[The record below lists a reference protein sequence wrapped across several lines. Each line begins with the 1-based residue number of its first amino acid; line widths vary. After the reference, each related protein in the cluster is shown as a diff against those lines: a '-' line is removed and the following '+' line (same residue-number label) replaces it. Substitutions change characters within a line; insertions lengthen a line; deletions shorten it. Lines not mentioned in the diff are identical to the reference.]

1 MSASCS
7 LPGMPADLLRER
19 ASEKTAFVSRQSA
32 EPPAPHR
39 TRAPTASSIAILS
52 AIPVLPRPRPAQ
64 HAIAVPDLCLGTDEQ
79 KFKGLFYLLTHLLII
94 GVSQP
99 FRRVLTK
106 NSLLKTSLCFAY
118 KRGTIRNR
126 GFGGFIPAATRE
138 LRD

>member
-1 MSASCS
+1 MRRMSASCS

-64 HAIAVPDLCLGTDEQ
+64 HAIAVPDLCLGTDER
-79 KFKGLFYLLTHLLII
+79 KFYLLTHLFDN
-94 GVSQP
+94 S
-99 FRRVLTK
+99 K